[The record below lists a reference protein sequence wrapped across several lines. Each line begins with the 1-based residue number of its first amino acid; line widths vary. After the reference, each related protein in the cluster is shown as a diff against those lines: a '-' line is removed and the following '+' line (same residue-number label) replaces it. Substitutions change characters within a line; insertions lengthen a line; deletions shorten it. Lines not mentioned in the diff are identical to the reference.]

1 MTIRHKGGHRLTP
14 EVATMVTAFITG
26 GLSLIGVII
35 TSIVS
40 NSNIRHQLDKHQ
52 AVQDERIK
60 NLTEAVERHNSFA
73 QVIPKLEQKL
83 DDLTSR
89 VDRLEE
95 EK

>member
-1 MTIRHKGGHRLTP
+1 MTP
-14 EVATMVTAFITG
+14 EVSTMVTAFITG

>member
-1 MTIRHKGGHRLTP
+1 MTIRNKGGHRLTP
-14 EVATMVTAFITG
+14 EVTTMITAFITG

-60 NLTEAVERHNSFA
+60 NLTEAVERA
-73 QVIPKLEQKL
+73 DVYEQML
-83 DDLTSR
+83 GGTN
-89 VDRLEE
+89 
-95 EK
+95 